1 MTRFLK
7 IAAVP
12 VGLLIAV
19 AAGALAQP
27 PGGGQQNPFREKYK
41 YTFQLMQMVGHIQE
55 IDKDKKYTLSADQAK
70 KVLAVLN
77 PLRSKPKLTQEQAK
91 QALKDLKK
99 IFNAGQLNA
108 MARIKPKFSSHGPG
122 QGNGQRPPGDGQQP
136 SGNDPGG
143 PGSGGARRHFDPN
156 TMKDFNPFYAPK
168 AKTDDKSAQDRSKRW
183 NDFFSAMEKKAK
195 TAKAARPK

>member
-1 MTRFLK
+1 MTRILK
-7 IAAVP
+7 IAAMP

-19 AAGALAQP
+19 AAAALAQP
-27 PGGGQQNPFREKYK
+27 PGGGQQNSFREKYK

-108 MARIKPKFSSHGPG
+108 MARIKPKFASHGPG
-122 QGNGQRPPGDGQQP
+122 QGNGQRPPG
-136 SGNDPGG
+136 NDRGG
-143 PGSGGARRHFDPN
+143 PGNGGERRHFNPN
-156 TMKDFNPFYAPK
+156 AMKDFNPFYAPK
-168 AKTDDKSAQDRSKRW
+168 TKSDDKFAQDRSKRW
-183 NDFFSAMEKKAK
+183 NDFFSALEKKAK
-195 TAKAARPK
+195 TVKAAKPK